1 MCPETTSEANGYCLK
16 HQAKASGWVSPT
28 RGSSTQRGYGGRWRR
43 LRLQIL
49 ERDKG
54 LCQICLPEGKVMP
67 AVAVDHIVPKA
78 EGGNDD
84 PENLQA
90 ICKRCHKLKTEM
102 ESKRARAGG
111 GGQKFRAL

>member
-1 MCPETTSEANGYCLK
+1 
-16 HQAKASGWVSPT
+16 
-28 RGSSTQRGYGGRWRR
+28 
-43 LRLQIL
+43 
-49 ERDKG
+49 
-54 LCQICLPEGKVMP
+54 MP

-111 GGQKFRAL
+111 GGQKFRAI